1 MKELMNNC
9 PCKRD
14 CPDRAGG
21 CTLTCTHGYPEWRK
35 ARDEEYA
42 RRKQA
47 AEENRIASAG
57 RRKAAIRCAKFAQRH
72 GHGRRH

>member
-1 MKELMNNC
+1 MKELMKTC

-35 ARDEEYA
+35 ARDEEYV
-42 RRKQA
+42 RRKQM
-47 AEENRIASAG
+47 AEENRIADAG
-57 RRKAAIRCAKFAQRH
+57 RRKAAIRCVRFVQRQR
-72 GHGRRH
+72 GKK